1 MSRVAYLVD
10 TAVFAYALGGNHPMK
25 QACSRVVAAAGSG
38 DIELHAS
45 VEMLQEL
52 VFHRMRKT
60 DRHTAVRQ
68 ARDAAT
74 VCVLHDFDQAVLS
87 RALEL
92 IATSESLGGRDAV
105 HAATALHHGLPSI
118 LSPDHA
124 FDEIVGLGRTD
135 PTKVMAAKDA

>member
-1 MSRVAYLVD
+1 VSRAAFLVD
-10 TAVFAYALGGNHPMK
+10 TAVFAYALGGSHPMK
-25 QACSRVVAAAGSG
+25 QPCARLVAAAGDG

-45 VEMLQEL
+45 VEMIQEL

-74 VCVLHDFDQAVLS
+74 VCVLHDFDEAVLH
-87 RALEL
+87 RMLEL

-105 HAATALHHGLPSI
+105 HAATALYHGIPSI

-124 FDEIVGLGRTD
+124 FDAVAGISRTD
-135 PTKVMAAKDA
+135 PADAMGAAGG